1 MAKIKFTAGRL
12 AAFVCTPEKGQ
23 EFIWDA
29 SAPGLGVR
37 ATPRGDKTFLFQSK
51 LNGKSL
57 RISVGGIKNWTIPEA
72 QAEARR
78 LQTLIDQGHDP
89 RQIKEDR
96 LRSAQDVRDVRQAQ
110 ELALQK
116 KNEREKVT
124 LGDVWPIY
132 IEDREQYWSAHH
144 LRDHRAIIQEA
155 GGKRLR
161 GSKLKVAGPLATLA
175 SVRLVDLTKERVE
188 EWAKIETKTRATR
201 ARLAL
206 RLLKACL
213 TWCEEHKEYRD
224 LLHENAAKSKRAK
237 ESLGKA
243 RPKKEDVLQRAQLP
257 HWFKAVSNISNRV
270 ISVYLQC
277 LLLTGARREEMASL
291 KWADVDFRWKQ
302 IKIADKVEP
311 FRIIPLTPYLD
322 ELLRSLP
329 RENEWVFYSKTSAS
343 GHITEPSIAHR
354 KVCEDVE
361 VDLSLHGIRR
371 SFASLC
377 AWIAIPS
384 GVPQQIMGHTPRT
397 VHDTY
402 YKFWPIEVLAF
413 FHAKIEK
420 WILNECFGRANP
432 TLDVEFGL
440 EKGVIPMLEAF

>member
-1 MAKIKFTAGRL
+1 MAKIKFTAARL
-12 AAFVCTPEKGQ
+12 AAFVCAPGKGQ

-29 SAPGLGVR
+29 SAPGLGMR

-51 LNGKSL
+51 LNGKFL
-57 RISVGGIKNWTIPEA
+57 RISIGGIGNWQISEA

-89 RQIKEDR
+89 RQIKDDK
-96 LRSAQDVRDVRQAQ
+96 LRSAQDARDERQAQ
-110 ELALQK
+110 ELALQQ

-124 LGDVWPIY
+124 LGDVWSIY
-132 IEDREQYWSAHH
+132 IEDRKQHWSAHH

-161 GSKLKVAGPLATLA
+161 GSKLKVAGPLAALA
-175 SVRLVDLTKERVE
+175 LVRLVDLTKEQVD

-213 TWCEEHKEYRD
+213 TWCEEHREYRD
-224 LLHENAAKSKRAK
+224 LVKGNAAKSKRAK

-243 RPKKEDVLQRAQLP
+243 RPKKEDVLQKTQLP
-257 HWFKAVSNISNRV
+257 LWFGAVNKISNPI

-277 LLLTGARREEMASL
+277 LLLTGARREEMAAL
-291 KWADVDFRWKQ
+291 RWADVDFRWKQ
-302 IKIADKVEP
+302 IKLADKVDP
-311 FRIIPLTPYLD
+311 FRIIPLTPYM
-322 ELLRSLP
+322 EKLLRKLP
-329 RENEWVFYSKTSAS
+329 RDNEWVFYSKTSAS

-354 KVCEDVE
+354 RVCEDIGIS
-361 VDLSLHGIRR
+361 LSLHGIRR

-377 AWIAIPS
+377 AWIAIPT

-397 VHDTY
+397 AHDIY
-402 YKFWPIEVLAF
+402 YKFWAIEILEF
-413 FHAKIEK
+413 FHTKIEK
-420 WILNECFGRANP
+420 WILNECFGRPNP
-432 TLDVEFGL
+432 TLEVEFGF
-440 EKGVIPMLEAF
+440 EKGAIPLLDAF